1 MRKTK
6 KRSFKRIP
14 LEMESN
20 RMHLSFQA
28 EEGKSPLPD
37 PVPASIDFD
46 LDCQTGDDSLE
57 HRSLLLTFG

>member
-1 MRKTK
+1 
-6 KRSFKRIP
+6 
-14 LEMESN
+14 
-20 RMHLSFQA
+20 MHLSFQA